1 MAFDFE
7 LCEECVK
14 WREQKTFLL
23 WDKGPLWVRLEDR
36 RDEKPRDGFNNP
48 RNVLIRFL
56 HSLIHS
62 FSDP

>member
-1 MAFDFE
+1 VAFDFE
-7 LCEECVK
+7 FCEESVK
-14 WREQKTFLL
+14 WRGQKAFFLC
-23 WDKGPLWVRLEDR
+23 DKGPLWVRLEDR
-36 RDEKPRDGFNNP
+36 SEEKREDGFSNP